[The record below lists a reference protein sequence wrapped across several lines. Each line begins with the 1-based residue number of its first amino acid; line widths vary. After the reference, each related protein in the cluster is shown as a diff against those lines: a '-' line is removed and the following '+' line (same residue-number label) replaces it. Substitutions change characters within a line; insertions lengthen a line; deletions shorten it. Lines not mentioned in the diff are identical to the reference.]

1 MGDGDAHT
9 PANLLV
15 TGGAGFIGSHFI
27 AAMVK
32 KYTGY
37 NFYNLDI
44 MDYCA
49 SLKRVRAV
57 EGCSNY
63 QFIKGDICSMDLVD
77 HVMKEKKID
86 TVVHFAAQTHVDNS
100 FGNSLK
106 FTHTNVYGTHVLLE
120 ASLKNNIKRFVHVST
135 DEVYGCV
142 GDVAAHEETSVLE
155 PTNPYAA
162 TKAGAEFL
170 VKSYSRSFSLPVVI
184 SRGNNVFGNN
194 QYPEKV
200 IPKFIRQVLDGKKM
214 TLHGDGSNL
223 RTFLHVDDVV
233 SAFDILLHKGRV
245 NSVYNIAGTTEI
257 SNRDLADR
265 IAGLMGKVP
274 EDVIEYAEDRPF
286 NDTRYFVNSE
296 AMEALGW
303 KETVDF
309 DRGLKD
315 TIEWIKKNPGYF
327 GS

>member
-1 MGDGDAHT
+1 MIMGDAHT
-9 PANLLV
+9 PASILV
-15 TGGAGFIGSHFI
+15 TGGAGFIASHILVNF
-27 AAMVK
+27 VK
-32 KYTGY
+32 KYPGY

-44 MDYCA
+44 LDYCA
-49 SLKRVRAV
+49 SLKRVQ
-57 EGCSNY
+57 EIESFPNY
-63 QFIKGDICSMDLVD
+63 EFIKGDMCSMDLVD
-77 HVMKEKKID
+77 YVMKQKGID
-86 TVVHFAAQTHVDNS
+86 TVMHFGAMSHVCSS

-135 DEVYGCV
+135 DEVYGCCV
-142 GDVAAHEETSVLE
+142 EDVAAHEETSVLD

-170 VKSYSRSFSLPVVI
+170 VKSYARSFNLPVVI

-200 IPKFIRQVLDGKKM
+200 IPKFIRQILDGKKM
-214 TLHGDGSNL
+214 TLHGDGTNL

-257 SNRDLADR
+257 SNRDLADK
-265 IAGLMGKVP
+265 IAGLMDKVP
-274 EDVIEYAEDRPF
+274 DDVIEYTEDRPF

-309 DRGLKD
+309 DQGLKE
-315 TIEWIKKNPGYF
+315 TIEWIRANPGYF
-327 GS
+327 Q